1 MYTWEI
7 RNFVRERNYLLTRE
21 EFVKAVNRVDNPQIL
36 DVKKMDDGFHI
47 ITQDDPN
54 HIVVNVK

>member
-21 EFVKAVNRVDNPQIL
+21 EFVKAVNKVDNPQIL
-36 DVKKMDDGFHI
+36 DVKNG
-47 ITQDDPN
+47 
-54 HIVVNVK
+54 